1 MKRNELKR
9 LVNTL
14 KNNWRIALV
23 LIIMLSISGYILANY
38 GMKKHFV
45 TSAVVSVTSTD
56 ETPSSEK
63 ANMAA
68 LLFRSPRM
76 YDAINENLETKF
88 SYTELGE
95 IISIEQENGTQVITA
110 KFDYQRSS
118 VSYKLAELFVSL
130 MQKVLD
136 DYEENAS
143 VVIIEHP
150 QEPLRPEFPDDRLF
164 TLIGGS
170 EGLLISLLGIFIIW
184 RLDNTITSADNITEQ
199 YDIPVIGELIDM
211 DNEIDYLGR

>member
-14 KNNWRIALV
+14 SNNWRIALV

-45 TSAVVSVTSTD
+45 TSAVISVTSTD
-56 ETPSSEK
+56 EMPSPEK
-63 ANMAA
+63 AAMAA

-76 YDAINENLETKF
+76 YDAINDSLETKF

-95 IISIEQENGTQVITA
+95 IISVTQENGTQFITA
-110 KFDYQRSS
+110 RFDCTRSS
-118 VSYKLAELFVSL
+118 ESYKLAELFVSL

-136 DYEENAS
+136 EYEENALTET
-143 VVIIEHP
+143 IEAP

-170 EGLLISLLGIFIIW
+170 AGLLISLLGMFVIW
-184 RLDNTITSADNITEQ
+184 RLDNTITNADDLTEQ
-199 YDIPVIGELIDM
+199 YNIPVIGELIDM
-211 DNEIDYLGR
+211 DREIDYLGR